1 MDDTNAT
8 TREDPHSLAPIQIE
22 GTSIDEDLAQLKR
35 GKGARLL
42 GTTLCLGLAAF
53 AVVHWMERIDG
64 AQAYAAAAER
74 VEAIHAQQGNAYL
87 RCVLPNLQRSQLSS
101 QQALHTAFE
110 IASDH
115 FQKQYAKQLAHCAP
129 SLDGLQA
136 QFANLRVP
144 VDVERSA
151 NALRAATVQIAEV
164 TESYRAYL
172 QDTARPYHFVQAT
185 PQIEKIA
192 WAWSTYE
199 EERGE
204 LLAAL
209 RSQ

>member
-1 MDDTNAT
+1 MDETNAT

-22 GTSIDEDLAQLKR
+22 GTSIDEDIAQLKR
-35 GKGARLL
+35 GRGARLI
-42 GTTLCLGLAAF
+42 GTTLCMGLAAF
-53 AVVHWMERIDG
+53 GIMHWMDRIDG
-64 AQAYAAAAER
+64 TQAYAAAAER

-110 IASDH
+110 AASDR

-136 QFANLRVP
+136 QLANLRVP
-144 VDVERSA
+144 ADVERSA
-151 NALRAATVQIAEV
+151 NALRAATVQLSEV
-164 TESYRAYL
+164 TDSYRAYL
-172 QDTARPYHFVQAT
+172 QDPARPYDFVQAT

-192 WAWSTYE
+192 WAWSSYDE
-199 EERGE
+199 DRRK